1 MDIGT
6 VITVVGIGATGA
18 GTYIGGRIT
27 GKSSASQIAADTVN
41 ILQAHVEALRADK
54 ESKDAELTDLRARV
68 DVLES
73 LVTQRAEVAELSG
86 KVDEVKHTVDL
97 IAVRV
102 GA

>member
-6 VITVVGIGATGA
+6 VVAVVGVGATGV
-18 GTYIGGRIT
+18 GSYIGGRIT
-27 GKSSASQIAADTVN
+27 GKNSVSQIAADTVT
-41 ILQAHVEALRADK
+41 ILKAQVEALREDK

-68 DVLES
+68 DVLEG

-86 KVDEVKHTVDL
+86 KVDEVKDTVDR